1 MKLTRNVNNLEVLFN
16 VIAIKDADERGKCIT
31 IDEID
36 WNGLLYSEEENQII
50 QDYIWENGGWEDILE
65 QIKSNN
71 Y

>member
-1 MKLTRNVNNLEVLFN
+1 MKLKRNVNNLEVLFD
-16 VIAIKDADERGKCIT
+16 VIATKGGNERGRCIM

-36 WNGLLYSEEENQII
+36 WNGSFYSEEENQII

-65 QIKSNN
+65 EIKSNN